1 MVIIPHETEL
11 LKLVKFQK
19 LLISNTND
27 SNSVYIASQPLWI
40 PFQCNSNINTKD
52 DLKQISK
59 TINSIELNNI
69 EKSANDFYISVTIAT
84 TNGTFTSK
92 LPLLRLYHG
101 NEKSIP
107 ANTDLPFKKIKIFR
121 LGIPEDLSEN
131 SKAII
136 ESVWCK
142 L

>member
-1 MVIIPHETEL
+1 MMVIIPHETEL

-19 LLISNTND
+19 QLIKD
-27 SNSVYIASQPLWI
+27 LNSASTIYAAHQPLWI
-40 PFQCNSNINTKD
+40 EFSHEQFKAESQA
-52 DLKQISK
+52 DLKLLSK
-59 TINSIELNNI
+59 RIISIEL
-69 EKSANDFYISVTIAT
+69 EKLSQSDEKIIAVVKIKT
-84 TNGTFTSK
+84 DIADIMAE
-92 LPLLRLYHG
+92 LPLLHLYKG
-101 NEKSIP
+101 SPKSADIEF
-107 ANTDLPFKKIKIFR
+107 PFKKIKIFR